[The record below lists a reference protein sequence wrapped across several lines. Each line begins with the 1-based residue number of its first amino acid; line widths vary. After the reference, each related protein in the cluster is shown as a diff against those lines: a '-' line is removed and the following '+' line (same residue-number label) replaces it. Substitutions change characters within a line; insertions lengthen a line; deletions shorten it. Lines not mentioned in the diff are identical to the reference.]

1 MTLTKTQIKEIR
13 EHLSNAQ
20 NPLFLF
26 DNDQDG
32 LCSFLILQRFIGRGK
47 GFPVK
52 QTPMSEDYFRRVNE
66 LNPDYVFILDVP
78 EVKQSF
84 WEKINQINLPVVWI
98 DHHEKNLNDIPK
110 FVKHYNPLFNK
121 KKINLPTTF
130 LCYQVSG
137 KKEDLWVSI
146 VGNVSDKNV
155 PKYWEEFKKDFPELA
170 IESDDAQEI
179 FYNSEIGKVAQMLG
193 YGLKD
198 KTTNVIS
205 MLKFLMKVK
214 SPHDVLEESKD
225 NQQIH
230 KRFNEI
236 KKKYLKLIEK
246 AREEYNGSDVVFFKY
261 GGDTSMSAEIS
272 NGLKFVFPER
282 YILVAYVKEGRVN
295 LSARG
300 KNVKKFFV
308 KCLEDFENARGGGH
322 NDAVGGQILSE
333 DLEKFREKFKGFIEN
348 S

>member
-1 MTLTKTQIKEIR
+1 MLTKKQIKEIR

-66 LNPDYVFILDVP
+66 LSPDYIFILDVP
-78 EVKQSF
+78 EVRGDF
-84 WEKINQINLPVVWI
+84 WEKIKQINLPVVWI
-98 DHHEKNLNDIPK
+98 DHHEKDLTKIPK
-110 FVKHYNPLFNK
+110 FVNHYNPVYNK
-121 KKINLPTTF
+121 KKENLPTTY
-130 LCYQVSG
+130 LCYQVSE
-137 KKEDLWVSI
+137 KKDDLWLSI
-146 VGNVSDKNV
+146 IGNISDKNV
-155 PKYWEEFKKDFPELA
+155 PEYWKDFKKQFPELG
-170 IESDDAQEI
+170 IDSDDAQEI
-179 FYNSEIGKVAQMLG
+179 FYNSEIGRIAQMIG

-205 MLKFLMKVK
+205 MLKFLMKAK

-230 KRFNEI
+230 KRFDEI
-236 KKKYLKLIEK
+236 QKKYLKLIDK
-246 AREEYNGSDVVFFKY
+246 AKSEYRGSEVVFFKY
-261 GGDTSMSAEIS
+261 GGDTSMSSEIS
-272 NGLKFVFPER
+272 NGLKFAFPGK

-295 LSARG
+295 LSGRG

-308 KCLEDFENARGGGH
+308 KALENFENARGGGH
-322 NDAVGGQILSE
+322 TDAVGGQISA
-333 DLEKFREKFKGFIEN
+333 DNLEKFRENFEKLIKAK
-348 S
+348 